1 METTKRDLH
10 TFTVGLSA
18 DQIAEKKRL
27 MREAEREY
35 AHVPEYFRE
44 LVVDF
49 CVRNPEEA
57 TRVRESK
64 EWEETP
70 SKFSTKH
77 LEKISMS

>member
-1 METTKRDLH
+1 MEASKRDLH

-27 MREAEREY
+27 MRETAIEY

-70 SKFSTKH
+70 TKFSRKH
-77 LEKISMS
+77 LEKLSMS

>member
-1 METTKRDLH
+1 MEATKRDLH

-27 MREAEREY
+27 MRETAIEY

-49 CVRNPEEA
+49 CVRNPKEA

-70 SKFSTKH
+70 TKFSTKH
-77 LEKISMS
+77 LEKISLQ

>member
-57 TRVRESK
+57 TRIRETG
-64 EWEETP
+64 EWEETS

-77 LEKISMS
+77 LEKLSLQ